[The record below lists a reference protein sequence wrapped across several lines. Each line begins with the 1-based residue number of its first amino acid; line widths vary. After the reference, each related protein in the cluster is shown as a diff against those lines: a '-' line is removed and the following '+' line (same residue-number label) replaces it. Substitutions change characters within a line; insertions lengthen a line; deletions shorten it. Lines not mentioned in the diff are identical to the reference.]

1 MKKLVLVCTVVLT
14 LVACKKN
21 ESNEIT
27 SKASTSDSILPN
39 VDASA
44 SIMDSIPKIKK
55 DSSQVAITELKEK
68 EKVLTEKKAKEI
80 DSASK
85 EVIVSEIKT
94 TQKKIDSVKDKVAS
108 AIEKVEKVKPVAPK
122 IIKETKVI
130 YTAPPTPKEQIAKIT
145 KTGEVQIKVDDIST
159 ANQNTKEQVEKYN
172 GTIKSEQIASNN
184 DRDVTYLKVN
194 VPADKAE
201 FLISDLNNYV
211 GKVEYKNVVTTGEE
225 YTKNSNCS
233 MEITL
238 FTKSDATI
246 ATVPITFGGRMTDA
260 IGSGWNVIQEIFL
273 FLVPF
278 WPVFLIGGGIFYY
291 VKKKNKQQE
300 TEQNN
305 A

>member
-1 MKKLVLVCTVVLT
+1 MKKIILT
-14 LVACKKN
+14 IAAIVSLAACKKGELGETTN
-21 ESNEIT
+21 QTIDNATEV
-27 SKASTSDSILPN
+27 ADSLQMN
-39 VDASA
+39 VSQKLDTTVAV
-44 SIMDSIPKIKK
+44 IK
-55 DSSQVAITELKEK
+55 DSAKSQIGTLVEEK
-68 EKVLTEKKAKEI
+68 KLLTEKVAKEI
-80 DSASK
+80 DSVSK
-85 EVIVSEIKT
+85 ELIVSEIKT

-108 AIEKVEKVKPVAPK
+108 AIEKVKPVTPK

-145 KTGEVQIKVDDIST
+145 KTGEVQIEVDDITT

-172 GTIKSEQIASNN
+172 GAIKSEQIASSN

-211 GKVEYKNVVTTGEE
+211 GKVEYKNVVTTGEK

-238 FTKSDATI
+238 FTKSDAII
-246 ATVPITFGGRMTDA
+246 ATAPLSFGGKMMNA

-273 FLVPF
+273 FLLPF

-300 TEQNN
+300 AEQNN